1 MYSKVSLLIHCK
13 ERVNRTFKH
22 MNWITER
29 SVAYLEEDLEKN
41 LAYLRPEEG
50 MRSHGKWSHE
60 PPYGY

>member
-29 SVAYLEEDLEKN
+29 SVAYLEEDLEKKSSIFK
-41 LAYLRPEEG
+41 AR
-50 MRSHGKWSHE
+50 R
-60 PPYGY
+60 GYEITWKMES